1 MYTISTVAATVA
13 GARHLRAGR
22 NGQDAAAVWSG
33 TGRGAAVV
41 CDGCG
46 SGAFSEVGARLGSQL
61 AIRIVVDELGRGA
74 SPREVWPAVR
84 ARLGGELERIADAMG
99 GDRERVVH
107 EHFLF
112 TVIAAAWSGD
122 EVAVWAL
129 GDGGYAFGDRVVEL
143 GPFDNNQPPYLGYD
157 LLGDPSPAH
166 LEVASASCGRVVV
179 ATDGVVEI
187 GLGGLVEPKH
197 FDHPDALRR
206 KLSLLATS
214 SQRIDWDARRV
225 VRAPAVLQDDGAIA
239 ALAWRV
245 MS

>member
-1 MYTISTVAATVA
+1 MYTISSAVAVVA

-33 TGRGAAVV
+33 QGCGAAVV

-46 SGAFSEVGARLGSQL
+46 SGAFSEVGARLGSQF
-61 AIRIVVDELGRGA
+61 AIQFLRDELSRGA
-74 SPREVWPAVR
+74 APRAVWPAVR
-84 ARLGGELERIADAMG
+84 ARLAGELERIVDAMG
-99 GDRERVVH
+99 SDRERIVH

-112 TVIAAAWSGD
+112 TVIAAAWCGD
-122 EVAVWAL
+122 DVAVWAL
-129 GDGGYAFGDRVVEL
+129 GDGGYALGDRVVEL
-143 GPFDNNQPPYLGYD
+143 GPFEANQPPYLGYD

-187 GLGGLVEPKH
+187 GLAGLVEPKH

-206 KLSLLATS
+206 KLAVLAKGS
-214 SQRIDWDARRV
+214 ERIDWEARRT
-225 VRAPAVLQDDGAIA
+225 VRTPASLQDDGAIA
-239 ALAWRV
+239 ALAWKV